1 MAAKGTLF
9 GKPREEVVK
18 RPGAFT
24 AKADKAGKST
34 GAYAKSVLKPSS
46 KASTTTKRQANLA
59 QTFKKLRAG
68 KAKFLVPLVLA
79 ATLGT
84 AHAAVVSCP
93 NAWLI
98 GPAPQAAAAVGPG
111 QIVPRGSTAL
121 VVQAISPSG
130 TATVILEM
138 CCSPIDCTA
147 AGTWAPVTGGSM
159 SLAAATP
166 TQVLSVMS
174 PMCTYRANVTACA
187 GCAVNVA
194 AACGS

>member
-9 GKPREEVVK
+9 GKPRDEVVK

-34 GAYAKSVLKPSS
+34 GAYAKSVLKPTS

-68 KAKFLVPLVLA
+68 KAKFLGPLVLA

-84 AHAAVVSCP
+84 AGAAPISCP
-93 NAWLI
+93 GWLI
-98 GPAPQAAAAVGPG
+98 GPAPQAAVAVGPNN
-111 QIVPRGSTAL
+111 VSPRGVPAL
-121 VVQAISPSG
+121 VVQAVSPSG
-130 TATVILEM
+130 TATVVLEM

-147 AGTWAPVTGGSM
+147 AGTWALVTGSSM
-159 SLAAATP
+159 SLTASTP
-166 TQVLSVMS
+166 QVVSVLS
-174 PMCTYRANVTACA
+174 PACTYRANVTACS

-194 AACGS
+194 AICAGP